1 MRSRLRLVLAS
12 ASPRRRE
19 LVALLGIPIT
29 CAPAD
34 IDEST
39 LPGEPPG
46 CHVLRVARAKASR
59 VASAHPGS
67 PVLAADT
74 TVVVG
79 DTILGKP
86 RDRAEARAMLA
97 LLSGRTHSVLTGMCL
112 MWRGH
117 VASHLEPATV
127 TFRRLDAALID
138 WYLASGEGDDKA
150 GAYGVQGL
158 AGALIS
164 RVEGNVQA
172 VIGLPLAP
180 LLDLFQKV
188 GIETTVTGA
197 ALALS
202 ADLSA

>member
-1 MRSRLRLVLAS
+1 MSVPLRLLLAS

-19 LVALLGIPIT
+19 LVGLLGIPVI
-29 CAPAD
+29 CEPAD
-34 IDEST
+34 IDESS
-39 LPGEPPG
+39 LPGEAPG
-46 CHVLRVARAKASR
+46 CHVLRVARAKAAR
-59 VASAHPGS
+59 VARGHAES

-86 RDRAEARAMLA
+86 RDREAARAMLA
-97 LLSGRTHSVLTGMCL
+97 LLSGRTHSVLTAMCL
-112 MWRGH
+112 MWGGH

-127 TFRRLDAALID
+127 TFRKLDAALID

-150 GAYGVQGL
+150 GAYAVQGL
-158 AGALIS
+158 AGALIT

-188 GIETTVTGA
+188 GIETTAAGA
-197 ALALS
+197 ALTLRVQNPS
-202 ADLSA
+202 